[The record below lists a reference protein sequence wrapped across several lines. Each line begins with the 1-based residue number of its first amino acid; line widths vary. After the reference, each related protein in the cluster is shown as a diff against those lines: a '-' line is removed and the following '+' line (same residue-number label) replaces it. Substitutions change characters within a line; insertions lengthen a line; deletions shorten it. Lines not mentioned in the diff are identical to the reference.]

1 MVDIIFP
8 DAPEDILHLALLA
21 LGDGV
26 VVHALVHEGREHVHG
41 LAHIGRHAQFP
52 VAAVGDDVRED
63 GVDAHA
69 VALAHALAHDG
80 GHVLRLHDAAA
91 HGVVEVVVDVG
102 HAVGQAH
109 DVGLERAARLPG
121 RVVEDADACL
131 VAEVQ
136 AAAVA
141 LDAVDDAQALLIVP
155 EADAGV
161 DRVECA
167 LSRVA
172 ERRVAEVVPEAD
184 GLGEVL
190 IEFERAGDRARE
202 ARDLERVR
210 QARAVMVALRAQEH
224 LRLVLQAAERFRV
237 RDAVD
242 VALEARAHLTR
253 RLGRRAAGGLR
264 AQQAVRAD
272 EQRLGGFAFFSRAG
286 HRDPSVSTKN
296 RCLRPEHLAPFPA
309 AIFLYDI
316 AVHFPLFFEKCRE
329 KNFKIE
335 C

>member
-8 DAPEDILHLALLA
+8 DAPENILHLALLA

-41 LAHIGRHAQFP
+41 LAHIGRHAQLA

-91 HGVVEVVVDVG
+91 HGVVEVVIDVG

-121 RVVEDADACL
+121 RVVEDADARL

-155 EADAGV
+155 EADAGI
-161 DRVECA
+161 DRVERA

-172 ERRVAEVVPEAD
+172 ERRVAEVVPETD
-184 GLGEVL
+184 GLGEIFV
-190 IEFERAGDRARE
+190 EFERAGDRARE
-202 ARDLERVR
+202 PRDLERVR

-224 LRLVLQAAERFRV
+224 LRLVFQAAERFRV

-272 EQRLGGFAFFSRAG
+272 EQRLGGLAFFSRAG
-286 HRDPSVSTKN
+286 HRDPSVST
-296 RCLRPEHLAPFPA
+296 
-309 AIFLYDI
+309 
-316 AVHFPLFFEKCRE
+316 
-329 KNFKIE
+329 
-335 C
+335 

>member
-1 MVDIIFP
+1 M
-8 DAPEDILHLALLA
+8 
-21 LGDGV
+21 
-26 VVHALVHEGREHVHG
+26 
-41 LAHIGRHAQFP
+41 
-52 VAAVGDDVRED
+52 GDDVRED

-91 HGVVEVVVDVG
+91 HGVIEVVVDVG
-102 HAVGQAH
+102 HAVCQAH
-109 DVGLERAARLPG
+109 HVGLERAARLPG
-121 RVVEDADACL
+121 RVVEDADARL

-161 DRVECA
+161 DRVERA

-202 ARDLERVR
+202 ARDLERVC

-224 LRLVLQAAERFRV
+224 LRLVLQAAERF
-237 RDAVD
+237 
-242 VALEARAHLTR
+242 
-253 RLGRRAAGGLR
+253 
-264 AQQAVRAD
+264 
-272 EQRLGGFAFFSRAG
+272 
-286 HRDPSVSTKN
+286 
-296 RCLRPEHLAPFPA
+296 
-309 AIFLYDI
+309 
-316 AVHFPLFFEKCRE
+316 
-329 KNFKIE
+329 
-335 C
+335 

>member
-1 MVDIIFP
+1 M
-8 DAPEDILHLALLA
+8 
-21 LGDGV
+21 
-26 VVHALVHEGREHVHG
+26 
-41 LAHIGRHAQFP
+41 
-52 VAAVGDDVRED
+52 GDDVRED

-80 GHVLRLHDAAA
+80 GHVLRPHDTAA

-102 HAVGQAH
+102 HAVCQAN

-121 RVVEDADACL
+121 RVVEDADARL

-141 LDAVDDAQALLIVP
+141 LDAVDDAHALLIVP
-155 EADAGV
+155 EADAGI
-161 DRVECA
+161 DRVERA

-172 ERRVAEVVPEAD
+172 ERRVAEVVPETD
-184 GLGEVL
+184 GLGEIFV
-190 IEFERAGDRARE
+190 EFERAGDRARE
-202 ARDLERVR
+202 PRDLERVR

-224 LRLVLQAAERFRV
+224 LRLVFQAAERFRV

-272 EQRLGGFAFFSRAG
+272 EQRLGGLAFFSWAG
-286 HRDPSVSTKN
+286 HRDPSVST
-296 RCLRPEHLAPFPA
+296 
-309 AIFLYDI
+309 
-316 AVHFPLFFEKCRE
+316 
-329 KNFKIE
+329 
-335 C
+335 